1 MLPMD
6 WAAVAPLL
14 DLVLDAPAANRASL
28 AAALCPGDSARAGDL
43 LRLAA
48 ECDRPM
54 PLLDR
59 PAIERFA
66 RLAEAAPEAA
76 LPTVLGERYRIER
89 ELGRGGMARVV
100 LARDLKHARDV
111 AVKVIRPDLAESL
124 GRDRF
129 LQEIAIAARLR
140 HPNIMPLYDSGDAD
154 GVLYFVMPYEAGM
167 SLKTRLASAEPI
179 PLGDAVNTLRDI
191 ARALAYAHAQGVV
204 HRDVK
209 PDNVM
214 LSGGAAVVTDFGIA
228 KAITAARTL
237 TGAGSLTQT
246 GIIIGTPA
254 YMSPEQATGDPA
266 TDHRTDIYAFGCLAY
281 ELLAGTPPF
290 PGTSSHQVIAA
301 QISAVPPLVS
311 AVRSDVSAGITDLV
325 AQCLLKDPAARP
337 QSAAELVDRLDPASA
352 YAAPNEAA
360 PGRAPRR
367 STYLGAALVLALVTG
382 IIATTWRTLATRL
395 PDTATIAVLP
405 ISSVGGDSLQSLVA
419 EGFGDDVAAALVKFP
434 WVGVKS
440 RRGAGNYRGERD
452 LNIEAIGKA
461 LGVRYL
467 MIGSF
472 RQIGDRQTVQA
483 QLLSASNGSVIWA
496 DQFDGRTELSTLR
509 DDIARTI
516 GDSLRLRARASPRAV
531 TGTGLASRRLNN
543 DAYRLYLMG
552 QRKFEQRGQSIG
564 ESITLFR
571 QAIALDSLS
580 AEANAGLSVA
590 LALSPYFD
598 PVSADSVAPVATASA
613 RRALHLDPTM
623 AQPHVALGIVAM
635 YSYQWDVA
643 GRELSEAIRLDAH
656 YVEARIQYGRFL
668 LFRDRI
674 AEALHQFQVG
684 RDEDP
689 ASAIVAGLTAQ
700 AYNLSGRLDSAQSE
714 LARALQIGTDS
725 KAVGLGGGLILL
737 AAGRKAEA
745 RRLVANLGMSPP
757 KSYVLAITGDPDETR
772 ERLRTR
778 GLGPI
783 GQRQVNFTYAFG
795 YLGLGDT
802 TRALDALEAATT
814 AREVWPAAQA
824 VRSMVFDGVRQ
835 SGRFKALLRRVG
847 LPENIPAV
855 AKLPAGR

>member
-1 MLPMD
+1 MLPAD
-6 WAAVAPLL
+6 WAALAPLL
-14 DLVLDAPAANRASL
+14 DRVLDAPAADRASV
-28 AAALCPGDSARAGDL
+28 ASALCPGDSSRAEEL

-48 ECDRPM
+48 ECERPM
-54 PLLDR
+54 PLLER
-59 PAIERFA
+59 PALERFA
-66 RLAEAAPEAA
+66 RLADGAQEPA
-76 LPTVLGERYRIER
+76 LPAVLGGRYRIER

-167 SLKTRLASAEPI
+167 SLKTRLADGEPV

-191 ARALAYAHAQGVV
+191 ARALTYAHAQGVV

-228 KAITAARTL
+228 KAITAAQTL

-246 GIIIGTPA
+246 GVVIGTPA

-281 ELLAGTPPF
+281 ELLAGKPPF

-301 QISAVPPLVS
+301 QISAVPPSVS
-311 AVRSDVSAGITDLV
+311 EVRSDVNAGIANLV

-337 QSAAELVDRLDPASA
+337 QSASELVDRLDPAA
-352 YAAPNEAA
+352 VYTAPDQPS

-367 STYLGAALVLALVTG
+367 PRYVGAALILAIVTG
-382 IIATTWRTLATRL
+382 LVATGWRMLANRL

-405 ISSVGGDSLQSLVA
+405 LSSVGGDSLQSLMA

-440 RRGAGNYRGERD
+440 RRGVGNYRGQRD
-452 LNIEAIGKA
+452 LNIEAVGKA

-467 MIGSF
+467 IIGSF
-472 RQIGDRQTVQA
+472 RQISERMTVQL
-483 QLLSASNGSVIWA
+483 QLVRTADGSAIWA
-496 DQFDGRTELSTLR
+496 EQFDGRTELSGLR
-509 DDIARTI
+509 DDIAKTI
-516 GDSLRLRARASPRAV
+516 GDSLRPRARDSSPAIQ
-531 TGTGLASRRLNN
+531 GAGLATRRLNN
-543 DAYRLYLMG
+543 DAYRLYLVG

-564 ESITLFR
+564 ESIELFR

-590 LALSPYFD
+590 LALSPYFN
-598 PVSADSVAPVATASA
+598 PVSTDAVAPEATASA
-613 RRALHLDPTM
+613 RRALRLDPTL
-623 AQPHVALGIVAM
+623 AQPHVGLGLLAM
-635 YSYQWDVA
+635 YGRAWDAA
-643 GRELSEAIRLDAH
+643 GREFTEAIRLDAH
-656 YVEARIQYGRFL
+656 NVEARIQYGRFL

-689 ASAIVAGLTAQ
+689 ASAIVAGWTAQ
-700 AYNLSGRLDSAQSE
+700 AHYLSGRLDSAQSE
-714 LARALQIGTDS
+714 LGRAMQIGGDSRALR
-725 KAVGLGGGLILL
+725 VGGALILL

-745 RRLVANLGMSPP
+745 RRLVANESSSPTL
-757 KSYVLAITGDPDETR
+757 YVLAATEGEAEAREHVRTWRPAPTGPQQVHTTR
-772 ERLRTR
+772 
-778 GLGPI
+778 
-783 GQRQVNFTYAFG
+783 AFG
-795 YLGLGDT
+795 YFGLGDT
-802 TRALDALEAATT
+802 TRALEELEAATN
-814 AREVWPAAQA
+814 ANENWPSMQP
-824 VRSMVFDGVRQ
+824 VRTQIFDRVRH
-835 SGRFKALLRRVG
+835 SSRFKALLRRVG
-847 LPENIPAV
+847 LPDNIPSV
-855 AKLPAGR
+855 SEVRPGR